1 LQIDRFGS
9 ATAKSLVLESQG
21 HSNTVRLRVPV
32 KNRKNRAPRLID
44 FSPSGLRF
52 LIMNITDLTQR
63 PPRSPR
69 LKLGGYVILPR
80 MLDKG
85 RAQLAGKVGEYHY
98 ACPLDQRFLEFT
110 GLTAEDILGLLRAGK
125 SDGEVLAWVRERAKR
140 SEWEVESWSEYQARR
155 GPLDNESRQHFNEAL
170 EKIAPNRDDIGTWF
184 DMLDIDDFVSFG
196 GAA

>member
-1 LQIDRFGS
+1 
-9 ATAKSLVLESQG
+9 
-21 HSNTVRLRVPV
+21 
-32 KNRKNRAPRLID
+32 
-44 FSPSGLRF
+44 
-52 LIMNITDLTQR
+52 MNITDLTQR

-85 RAQLAGKVGEYHY
+85 RAHLAGKVGEYHY

-125 SDGEVLAWVRERAKR
+125 TDGEVLAWVREHAKR
-140 SEWEVESWSEYQARR
+140 SEWEVELWSEYQVRR

-196 GAA
+196 GAP